1 MKHKIFELAT
11 IEDVPEILEIQ
22 HQAFAPQC
30 KALGWNDC
38 LPLNETLDSAYED
51 FGNFKTFK
59 IQNDDGKIIGSVRGH
74 VTDGSLLIG
83 HLVVHP
89 DYQGQDLGKFL
100 LREIQKCL
108 PHNRAAIQ
116 MSYGFGYANHH
127 SSQIE
132 AVYPRNLV
140 LSATMYT
147 FAVSIINIRI

>member
-59 IQNDDGKIIGSVRGH
+59 IYV
-74 VTDGSLLIG
+74 
-83 HLVVHP
+83 
-89 DYQGQDLGKFL
+89 
-100 LREIQKCL
+100 
-108 PHNRAAIQ
+108 
-116 MSYGFGYANHH
+116 SYVLNNYN
-127 SSQIE
+127 SC
-132 AVYPRNLV
+132 RN
-140 LSATMYT
+140 T
-147 FAVSIINIRI
+147 FY

>member
-1 MKHKIFELAT
+1 MKHKILELAT

-51 FGNFKTFK
+51 FGNYKTFK

-89 DYQGQDLGKFL
+89 DYQGQGLGKFL

-108 PHNRAAIQ
+108 PHNRAWLTTCVQIQ
-116 MSYGFGYANHH
+116 RNYNLYRKEGF
-127 SSQIE
+127 
-132 AVYPRNLV
+132 
-140 LSATMYT
+140 TT
-147 FAVSIINIRI
+147 FKTEEIGHGLTRVFMEK

>member
-38 LPLNETLDSAYED
+38 LPLNETRDSAYED
-51 FGNFKTFK
+51 FGNYKTFK
-59 IQNDDGKIIGSVRGH
+59 SQNDDGKIIGSVRGH

-89 DYQGQDLGKFL
+89 DYQGQGLGKFL

-108 PHNRAAIQ
+108 PHNRAWLTTCVQIQ
-116 MSYGFGYANHH
+116 RNYNLYRKEGF
-127 SSQIE
+127 
-132 AVYPRNLV
+132 
-140 LSATMYT
+140 TT
-147 FAVSIINIRI
+147 FKTEEIGPGLTRVFMEK

>member
-89 DYQGQDLGKFL
+89 LTGLSGTSVVPYPLKDCAHYRCAL
-100 LREIQKCL
+100 LDRW
-108 PHNRAAIQ
+108 P
-116 MSYGFGYANHH
+116 
-127 SSQIE
+127 
-132 AVYPRNLV
+132 
-140 LSATMYT
+140 
-147 FAVSIINIRI
+147 